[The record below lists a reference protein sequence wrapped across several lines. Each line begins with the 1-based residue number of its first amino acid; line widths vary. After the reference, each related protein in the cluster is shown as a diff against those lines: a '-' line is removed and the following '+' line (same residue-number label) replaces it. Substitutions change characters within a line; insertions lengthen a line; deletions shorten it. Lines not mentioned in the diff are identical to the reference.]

1 MRSFDEFEKE
11 LLADPKNKKI
21 YDELGPE
28 FELLEKLILARN
40 KGGVTQ
46 ASLAKKMGTKQSA
59 ISRFEQG
66 KYHPTLDFYHR
77 LSDALGVEMKVT
89 IR

>member
-1 MRSFDEFEKE
+1 MPTLTQIKQEAF
-11 LLADPKNKKI
+11 KNKAIKKA
-21 YDELGPE
+21 YDELETE
-28 FELLEKLILARN
+28 FAIIDKLIQVRAERRM
-40 KGGVTQ
+40 TQ
-46 ASLAKKMGTKQSA
+46 ASLAKKMKTRQSA

-77 LSDALGVEMKVT
+77 LSAALGVEMKVT

>member
-1 MRSFDEFEKE
+1 M
-11 LLADPKNKKI
+11 LADPENKKI

-28 FELLEKLILARN
+28 FELLEKLILARS
-40 KGGVTQ
+40 KRKITQ
-46 ASLAKKMGTKQSA
+46 AELAKKMRTKQSA

>member
-1 MRSFDEFEKE
+1 MKSFTQFKKE
-11 LLADPKNKKI
+11 MLADPENKKI

-40 KGGVTQ
+40 KGKMTQ
-46 ASLAKKMGTKQSA
+46 AELAKKMGTKQSA

-77 LSDALGVEMKVT
+77 LSDALGVEMKIT

>member
-1 MRSFDEFEKE
+1 MKSFKQFKKE
-11 LLADPKNKKI
+11 YLAKGDRQKL
-21 YDELGPE
+21 YDALGPE
-28 FELLEKLILARN
+28 FELLEKLTLARN
-40 KGGVTQ
+40 KSKMTQ
-46 ASLAKKMGTKQSA
+46 AELAKKMGTKQSA

-77 LSDALGVEMKVT
+77 LSEALGVEMKVT